1 MIGTQ
6 TKRLFARVRV
16 KHAAIVAMAC
26 GATMM
31 LGGCAERRVHA
42 FPWAK
47 AAMIRPNVPTAQTSG
62 SPDAADIAP
71 DFRVESPGNTSRI
84 FAPRP
89 GPTRPR
95 AATPAQPENGGAAKT
110 HLLVPELSPQET
122 AAAKQQFA
130 ESVTVVEK
138 NLAAGRG
145 KNLTAAQTDLV
156 SKVNAFISEAREANG
171 EGDWARARNLAKKA
185 QILSEELVASF

>member
-1 MIGTQ
+1 
-6 TKRLFARVRV
+6 
-16 KHAAIVAMAC
+16 
-26 GATMM
+26 
-31 LGGCAERRVHA
+31 
-42 FPWAK
+42 
-47 AAMIRPNVPTAQTSG
+47 
-62 SPDAADIAP
+62 
-71 DFRVESPGNTSRI
+71 
-84 FAPRP
+84 
-89 GPTRPR
+89 
-95 AATPAQPENGGAAKT
+95 
-110 HLLVPELSPQET
+110 LLVPELSPQET